1 MKPSS
6 PLLPGTFNSRDI
18 GGLPAYGGE
27 VRHGR
32 IIRSDAPV
40 ELRHRGRDLLT
51 ELGLAT
57 AIDLREPS
65 EREVDRVDLSG
76 LGVEL
81 RLQPALGEHF
91 EFLKEMTLED
101 VYRHL
106 IESSGENL
114 TAAVRRLAAPDALPA
129 LVFCSAGK
137 DRTGLVIARVLGALG
152 VPDDAIVADYTRSED
167 SMSGEF
173 RAVVQARAR
182 AAGVDEQELATR
194 VGAPPA
200 LMRSTLAWLHAR
212 HGGASGYL
220 RSHGMTNAELDRLRG
235 ALVAP
240 RAANAA

>member
-40 ELRHRGRDLLT
+40 ELGHRGRELVAA
-51 ELGLAT
+51 LGLAT

-81 RLQPALGEHF
+81 RVQPALGEHF
-91 EFLKEMTLED
+91 EFRNEMTLED

-114 TAAVRRLAAPDALPA
+114 TAAARRLAAPGALPA

-137 DRTGLVIARVLGALG
+137 DRTGLSTSATKTF
-152 VPDDAIVADYTRSED
+152 VPCRS
-167 SMSGEF
+167 SS
-173 RAVVQARAR
+173 RNVQANKPAIITAVNRTTPFSP
-182 AAGVDEQELATR
+182 AALSSSPTTT
-194 VGAPPA
+194 
-200 LMRSTLAWLHAR
+200 S
-212 HGGASGYL
+212 
-220 RSHGMTNAELDRLRG
+220 
-235 ALVAP
+235 
-240 RAANAA
+240 